1 MVLYSFPSFFLSLY
15 QSLRSRPRVTLQTR
29 SLSQQWSRTPIARA
43 NLLCLFFFFFFP
55 SVCYFFIVTFVFPL
69 GDTIDFISQ
78 VSKVRRCTTTFYRHL
93 RSPENP
99 PPKKNKKKWR
109 LFGSPVRRRSIETAD
124 AVWSSKATN
133 WFNYG
138 VSPFAGRTQRK
149 TSNQKKTRIFFYLWS
164 FLALVD
170 ARKNRQTPVSLHD
183 RHRACA
189 CWLAD
194 FIYRNPKFLISPHGT
209 CCPLCFAFLFV
220 SVGEMKAIVTSFSF
234 PFSFS
239 LGKSFT
245 KPFFSSFFFLGAL
258 RFSFFF
264 SLFSYTLHFT
274 NSWPRWF
281 KVLPFYLTFFFLLPV
296 FALLFLASS
305 WLRIFISLCD
315 RSAHVPRQFLGIQ
328 NRTTS
333 TQVGPWYLFYFRSE
347 DDTCLCLSV
356 HPSVRSQTPCPSH
369 API

>member
-1 MVLYSFPSFFLSLY
+1 MATFRVPRSSTFHRNSGCRLEF
-15 QSLRSRPRVTLQTR
+15 QSHELVQLRRVSICWTNATQNIK
-29 SLSQQWSRTPIARA
+29 P
-43 NLLCLFFFFFFP
+43 
-55 SVCYFFIVTFVFPL
+55 
-69 GDTIDFISQ
+69 
-78 VSKVRRCTTTFYRHL
+78 K
-93 RSPENP
+93 ENP
-99 PPKKNKKKWR
+99 H
-109 LFGSPVRRRSIETAD
+109 F
-124 AVWSSKATN
+124 
-133 WFNYG
+133 
-138 VSPFAGRTQRK
+138 
-149 TSNQKKTRIFFYLWS
+149 FFYLWS

-264 SLFSYTLHFT
+264 SLFFLHTSFHE
-274 NSWPRWF
+274 
-281 KVLPFYLTFFFLLPV
+281 
-296 FALLFLASS
+296 FLAPVVQGSS
-305 WLRIFISLCD
+305 I
-315 RSAHVPRQFLGIQ
+315 
-328 NRTTS
+328 
-333 TQVGPWYLFYFRSE
+333 
-347 DDTCLCLSV
+347 LS
-356 HPSVRSQTPCPSH
+356 
-369 API
+369 

>member
-1 MVLYSFPSFFLSLY
+1 M
-15 QSLRSRPRVTLQTR
+15 
-29 SLSQQWSRTPIARA
+29 
-43 NLLCLFFFFFFP
+43 
-55 SVCYFFIVTFVFPL
+55 FPL

-258 RFSFFF
+258 RFSFFSPF
-264 SLFSYTLHFT
+264 FPTHFISRILGPGGSRFFHSILRFFFSYP
-274 NSWPRWF
+274 S
-281 KVLPFYLTFFFLLPV
+281 LPYSFLLPRGCGSSFPCV
-296 FALLFLASS
+296 TVPPTCLGSFWASK
-305 WLRIFISLCD
+305 I
-315 RSAHVPRQFLGIQ
+315 VPRQRKLGLGIFFISGA
-328 NRTTS
+328 RTTLVCVSLSTLAYVAKLLVLLTHLSSFLDQTLFDPPS
-333 TQVGPWYLFYFRSE
+333 TQIEMVA
-347 DDTCLCLSV
+347 
-356 HPSVRSQTPCPSH
+356 PC
-369 API
+369 

>member
-1 MVLYSFPSFFLSLY
+1 M
-15 QSLRSRPRVTLQTR
+15 
-29 SLSQQWSRTPIARA
+29 
-43 NLLCLFFFFFFP
+43 C
-55 SVCYFFIVTFVFPL
+55 FPL
-69 GDTIDFISQ
+69 EI
-78 VSKVRRCTTTFYRHL
+78 
-93 RSPENP
+93 RSTLSPRSARSDGVLP
-99 PPKKNKKKWR
+99 HSTVTCGPQKTHPPKKIRKSGDFSGPPFVDVPSKQR
-109 LFGSPVRRRSIETAD
+109 MPFGVPKPRTGSTTACLHLLD
-124 AVWSSKATN
+124 ERNAKHQTK
-133 WFNYG
+133 
-138 VSPFAGRTQRK
+138 RK
-149 TSNQKKTRIFFYLWS
+149 PAFFYLWS